1 MTATKMEVQTIN
13 FHLREIRYA
22 LRNAIDSDDME
33 TFHIIT
39 GDMEKL
45 YQPLCISIQ
54 RTFDEANTNS
64 EAGHALYLKYLKHY
78 LAFLW
83 NNEDEDEEE
92 A

>member
-1 MTATKMEVQTIN
+1 MTATKMEVATLKT
-13 FHLREIRYA
+13 HLREIRNA
-22 LRNAIDSDDME
+22 LRNAIDNDDME

-39 GDMEKL
+39 GDIGEL
-45 YQPLCISIQ
+45 FQPLYLSIQ
-54 RTFDEANTNS
+54 LTVQEANPNS

-83 NNEDEDEEE
+83 NNNEDE